1 MPAQGVLGLDGMVNI
16 YEPTGYPHPQ
26 PAFGVAAGAVSSR
39 ALWALVPDPTPRQAG
54 EQIAESVAVHQAVVA
69 HVSLENCWTEPP

>member
-1 MPAQGVLGLDGMVNI
+1 VALGEGQIALRCAFL
-16 YEPTGYPHPQ
+16 
-26 PAFGVAAGAVSSR
+26 PAFRVAAGAVSSR

-69 HVSLENCWTEPP
+69 HVSLENC

>member
-1 MPAQGVLGLDGMVNI
+1 MTNRMVAHARA
-16 YEPTGYPHPQ
+16 EEVPTH
-26 PAFGVAAGAVSSR
+26 R
-39 ALWALVPDPTPRQAG
+39 LLWALVPDPTPRQAG